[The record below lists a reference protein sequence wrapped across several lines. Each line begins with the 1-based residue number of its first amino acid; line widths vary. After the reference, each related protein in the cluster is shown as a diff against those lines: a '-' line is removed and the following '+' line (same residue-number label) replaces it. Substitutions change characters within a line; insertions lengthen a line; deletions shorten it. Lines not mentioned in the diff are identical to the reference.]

1 MKLSTLTA
9 AIALT
14 ATTVAANAQDMVT
27 YTTDQPFE
35 DVAFGLETA
44 ILNEGLVIDHVS
56 HVGEMLERTRADVG
70 SDVVLYKQADA
81 YSFCSATV
89 SREVMEADPMNIA
102 YCPYDIFI
110 AEHADTPGQVTIG
123 YRTFPE
129 GAMQKVQALLDGIVR
144 AAIEAE

>member
-9 AIALT
+9 VIALT
-14 ATTVAANAQDMVT
+14 ATAATAQEMVT

-56 HVGEMLERTRADVG
+56 HVGDMLERTRGDVG
-70 SDVVLYKQADA
+70 SDVVLYEQADT

-102 YCPYDIFI
+102 FCPYDIFV
-110 AEHADTPGQVTIG
+110 AENADTPGEVTIG

-129 GAMQKVQALLDGIVR
+129 GPMQKVQVLLDDIVR

>member
-1 MKLSTLTA
+1 MRLWTFAAALIIAAQTA
-9 AIALT
+9 A
-14 ATTVAANAQDMVT
+14 AQGVVT

-44 ILNEGLVIDHVS
+44 IMNEGLVIDHDR
-56 HVGEMLERTRADVG
+56 HVGEILERTEADVG
-70 SDVVLYKQADA
+70 SDGVLYKQADT

>member
-1 MKLSTLTA
+1 MNLSTLTA

-14 ATTVAANAQDMVT
+14 ATATVANAQDMVT
-27 YTTDQPFE
+27 YTTDQAFE

-44 ILNEGLVIDHVS
+44 ILNKGLVIDHVS
-56 HVGEMLERTRADVG
+56 HVGDMLERTRADVG
-70 SDVVLYKQADA
+70 SDVVLFEQADT

-102 YCPYDIFI
+102 YCPYDIFV
-110 AEHADTPGQVTIG
+110 AKQADTPGQVTIG

-129 GAMQKVQALLDGIVR
+129 GAMQQVETLLDGIVR
-144 AAIEAE
+144 AAIGDE

>member
-9 AIALT
+9 VIALT
-14 ATTVAANAQDMVT
+14 ATAATAQEMVT

-56 HVGEMLERTRADVG
+56 HVGDMLERTRGDVG
-70 SDVVLYKQADA
+70 SDVVLYEQADT

-102 YCPYDIFI
+102 FCPYDIFV
-110 AEHADTPGQVTIG
+110 AENADTPGEVTIG

-129 GAMQKVQALLDGIVR
+129 GAMQKVQVLLDDIVR
-144 AAIEAE
+144 AAIEVE